1 MSMIGK
7 ILDWFG
13 ADGLA
18 HVLVSLVL
26 CALLAAFMP
35 VWIAALAAFAA
46 GIAKELVYDLWMKR
60 GTCDLK
66 DVVCDMAG
74 TLLGIAVALLQCL

>member
-1 MSMIGK
+1 MMGK
-7 ILDWFG
+7 ILNWFG

-26 CALLAAFMP
+26 CAILGAFMP
-35 VWIAALAAFAA
+35 VWIAALSAFAA
-46 GIAKELVYDLWMKR
+46 GIAKELVYDLWMKK

-66 DVVCDMAG
+66 DVLCDVM
-74 TLLGIAVALLQCL
+74 GILIGIIIVLLQCL